1 MKSEN
6 KFTIRGG
13 KPLHGSIQSSG
24 AKNAALKMI
33 AAACLTK
40 ETITIHNVPHI
51 QDVLTMLELLAGMGA
66 DISWSDST
74 TVSITCDSINPDN
87 LDQAKIGNLRGS
99 VVLIGPLCARFG
111 SLRIHEPG
119 GCVIGAR
126 PITTH
131 IHALHSLGY
140 TCSKQGKFYIFES
153 TKPKGS
159 RILLD
164 EISVTTTENALLAAT
179 CTPGIT
185 EIHLAATEPEI
196 ANLIDL
202 LCAMGANIEGI
213 NTSIIRI
220 RGATSLH
227 GASATVIP
235 DRIEIG
241 TFAIALAATHGSGTI
256 TNVIPNHL
264 DNILNKFD
272 RMGIHFSF
280 KKPIGDTQTGDELND
295 LIIESSHTYTS
306 INFDTR
312 PYPGFSTDLQSQMV
326 VLLTQTQ
333 GKSSIFETLFEG
345 RLAYTKYLIEM
356 GADITIEGK
365 HLITLR
371 GPCQLKGVRIE
382 TPDLRA
388 GAALVLAGLV
398 AHGETIVTQTQSID
412 RGYEQFDEKLKQLGA
427 DIKRD

>member
-6 KFTIRGG
+6 IFTIHGG

-40 ETITIHNVPHI
+40 ETITIHNIPHI

-66 DISWSDST
+66 DILWLDDK
-74 TVSITCDSINPDN
+74 TVSITCDTLNPDN

-131 IHALHSLGY
+131 LNALHSLGY
-140 TCSKQGKFYIFES
+140 TCVKQGKFYIFKS
-153 TKPKGS
+153 TLPKGS

-202 LCAMGANIEGI
+202 LGAMGADIRGK
-213 NTSIIRI
+213 NTSILLV
-220 RGATSLH
+220 RGVASLH

-241 TFAIALAATHGSGTI
+241 TFAIAIAATHGSGTI
-256 TNVIPNHL
+256 VNVIPNHL

-272 RMGIHFSF
+272 RMGIHYSF
-280 KKPIGDTQTGDELND
+280 KIPISDTQSGDELND
-295 LIIESSHTYTS
+295 LVLEPTDKYMS
-306 INFDTR
+306 IDFDTR

-326 VLLTQTQ
+326 VLLTQAH

-345 RLAYTKYLIEM
+345 RLSYTKFLINM

-365 HLITLR
+365 HLISLH
-371 GPCQLKGVRIE
+371 GPSQLTGTKIE

-398 AHGETIVTQTQSID
+398 ANGETIVTHTESID
-412 RGYEQFDEKLKQLGA
+412 RGYELFDTKLQQLGA
-427 DIKRD
+427 DISRG